1 MAEKMKLN
9 LLRMPL
15 DILMTILS
23 IILMGGIVLFPDD
36 RIHQICGISLIV
48 LWVIH
53 IVLNHRWYGALFKG
67 KYQPY
72 RIMQLIVNLGVLI
85 CALFLMIS
93 GLLMA
98 WFVPS
103 DWGGGA
109 LGFARTTHLLA
120 SHWYYI
126 FMAFHIGL
134 HAKWIAS
141 LCHSRAPTRESLGK
155 IVGSSPTITQDKS
168 AMTEDELVMPQ
179 GSSERTV
186 DESALT
192 QDSSTM
198 TGDISTKAKDTSTKN
213 QREAAIIKNIPR
225 VICIIISLYG
235 VYAFITRGLWKYMF
249 GLQQF
254 FFFDFERG
262 YILFAL
268 DYISIIVLFGIVAYY
283 IGKLI
288 TRK

>member
-1 MAEKMKLN
+1 
-9 LLRMPL
+9 MPL
-15 DILMTILS
+15 DILMTLLS
-23 IILMGGIVLFPDD
+23 VILMGGTVLFPDD

-48 LWVIH
+48 LWVVH
-53 IVLNHRWYGALFKG
+53 IVLNRRWYGALFKG

-72 RIMQLIVNLGVLI
+72 RIMQLVVNCGVLV

-98 WFVPS
+98 WFVPGE
-103 DWGGGA
+103 WVGCA

-134 HAKWIAS
+134 HAAIIAS
-141 LCHSRAPTRESLGK
+141 KMK
-155 IVGSSPTITQDKS
+155 IHVI
-168 AMTEDELVMPQ
+168 V
-179 GSSERTV
+179 
-186 DESALT
+186 
-192 QDSSTM
+192 
-198 TGDISTKAKDTSTKN
+198 
-213 QREAAIIKNIPR
+213 PR

-268 DYISIIVLFGIVAYY
+268 DYVAIIVLFGTVAHY
-283 IGKLI
+283 IGKLLV
-288 TRK
+288 RGKK